1 LVKVLD
7 EDLSGLRSEIT
18 RLTLEIIRLAGERL
32 TLAKKIGEIKAQ
44 RNIPI
49 EDPRVEQEL
58 REKVAELSKKLNM
71 DVNFSLNLLNLLI
84 EESKRVQR
92 EIMKSGI

>member
-1 LVKVLD
+1 MKVLD
-7 EDLSGLRSEIT
+7 EDLSGLRSEIM

-44 RNIPI
+44 RNMPI
-49 EDPRVEQEL
+49 EDSRVEQEL

-92 EIMKSGI
+92 KIMEGGI

>member
-1 LVKVLD
+1 M
-7 EDLSGLRSEIT
+7 

-44 RNIPI
+44 RNMPI
-49 EDPRVEQEL
+49 EDSRVEQEL
-58 REKVAELSKKLNM
+58 REKVVELSKKLNM

-92 EIMKSGI
+92 KIMEGGI

>member
-1 LVKVLD
+1 VKVLD
-7 EDLSGLRSEIT
+7 EDLSGLRSEIM

-44 RNIPI
+44 RNMPI
-49 EDPRVEQEL
+49 EDSRVEQEL

-92 EIMKSGI
+92 EIMEDSI

>member
-1 LVKVLD
+1 MKVLD
-7 EDLSGLRSEIT
+7 EDLSGLRSEIM

-44 RNIPI
+44 RNMPI

-58 REKVAELSKKLNM
+58 REKVVELSKKLNM

-92 EIMKSGI
+92 KIMEGGI